1 MLQLF
6 GIDWVIPGS
15 VVDLLFCWYHWL
27 RKHSFDIWNLV
38 PGCLMWII
46 WTEWNLRSF
55 EDKGKTVVQLLDL
68 GQRTLFEWF
77 SGYLCLFVH
86 YHELFVFSCYSFIN
100 NIFFLLI
107 QKKKKRDQKSKSL
120 IIGTLPCPNGISV
133 WSECLMRSETRF
145 ERMRIRD
152 AHR

>member
-27 RKHSFDIWNLV
+27 GKHSFDIWNLV
-38 PGCLMWII
+38 QGCLMWII
-46 WTEWNLRSF
+46 WTEWNLHSF

-68 GQRTLFEWF
+68 CQWTLFEWF

-86 YHELFVFSCYSFIN
+86 YHELFVFSWYSFIN

-107 QKKKKRDQKSKSL
+107 QKKKM
-120 IIGTLPCPNGISV
+120 T
-133 WSECLMRSETRF
+133 
-145 ERMRIRD
+145 ER
-152 AHR
+152 AKA